1 MNTSSENLL
10 LIALSWYEIVIVSNF
25 PTVTSD
31 CSCKYQKSKGTKT
44 FIDSLVFLKLSKE
57 FSGPQVFACFGAR
70 PEVLQ
75 ETAFLKM
82 SNFCPLYDAW
92 NQVWFQEN
100 LMERLREKLKVL
112 ILSPKIMRKLR
123 EKFKSVYFELRN
135 GPFTPFW
142 VKHFFFLR
150 KKYSSLFSVYWIVT
164 SCKKLEKVMNHCLNW
179 VRDSFC
185 CPNLM
190 TTVIVVM
197 DLKSFLK
204 VNLFDVFY

>member
-31 CSCKYQKSKGTKT
+31 CSCKYQKSKGKKT

-112 ILSPKIMRKLR
+112 ISSPKIMRKLR

-142 VKHFFFLR
+142 VKHFFF
-150 KKYSSLFSVYWIVT
+150 S
-164 SCKKLEKVMNHCLNW
+164 EKNI
-179 VRDSFC
+179 RR
-185 CPNLM
+185 
-190 TTVIVVM
+190 
-197 DLKSFLK
+197 FL
-204 VNLFDVFY
+204 VFIES